1 MIFTKEELRIF
12 ITEQNRIFDI
22 VRLVDVSMTRQ
33 YTIDNN
39 GEFIEAPYECYNVWN
54 KKKRCDCCISSK
66 VLLSK
71 KQFTKFEFIGDD
83 IYFVIALYVEV
94 EGNEYSVELVAKF
107 TDETLFAAYG
117 KEEFA
122 RTIQS
127 YNNKIY
133 KDSLTNAYNRRYFE
147 EQLKH
152 LRGIN
157 AIVVLDLDDFKK
169 INDTYGHIAGDEV
182 LKEVVKVCDNNIRS
196 VDVIV
201 RWGGDEFVLLFLEI
215 PEKIVQNKL
224 EIIRKSINDI
234 YFDKYQ
240 NLKILVSMGCV
251 VTEHATNF
259 FEEADQ
265 ALYEGKKK
273 GNSIVIRKV
282 DS

>member
-33 YTIDNN
+33 YTIDNK
-39 GEFIEAPYECYNVWN
+39 GKFIEAPYECYNVWN

-94 EGNEYSVELVAKF
+94 EGNEYSVELVTKF
-107 TDETLFAAYG
+107 TDETLFDAYG
-117 KEEFA
+117 KEKFA
-122 RTIQS
+122 STIQS

-133 KDSLTNAYNRRYFE
+133 RDSLTNAYNRRYFE
-147 EQLKH
+147 EQLKQ

-157 AIVVLDLDDFKK
+157 AIVVLDIDDFKK
-169 INDTYGHIAGDEV
+169 INDTYGHIVGDEV

-234 YFDKYQ
+234 YFDNYP
-240 NLKILVSMGCV
+240 NLKVFVSMGCV
-251 VTEHATNF
+251 VTEHATDS
-259 FEEADQ
+259 FEEADKL
-265 ALYEGKKK
+265 LYNAKKDK
-273 GNSIVIRKV
+273 NSISITK
-282 DS
+282 